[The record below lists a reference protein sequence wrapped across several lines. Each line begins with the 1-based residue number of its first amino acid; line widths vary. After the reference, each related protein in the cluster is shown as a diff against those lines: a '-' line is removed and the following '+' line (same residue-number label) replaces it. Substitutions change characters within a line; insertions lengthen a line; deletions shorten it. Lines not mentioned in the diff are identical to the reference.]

1 MSVLGD
7 RTGDSRNW
15 ARWNPDWA
23 SIAEEGAL
31 DSVAG
36 TSVSVLG
43 CRRPGMTAPQASE
56 TPSSLGNDTI
66 LITGLC
72 SYHLGRQTRT
82 VLSIAESS
90 ALLGG
95 FQMDETGNKQ
105 TNDWKNKGS
114 YGIKANVDKARRL
127 D

>member
-7 RTGDSRNW
+7 RTGDSSNW
-15 ARWNPDWA
+15 ARWNPDGA

-31 DSVAG
+31 DSAAG
-36 TSVSVLG
+36 TSLSVLG

-66 LITGLC
+66 L
-72 SYHLGRQTRT
+72 GRQTRT
-82 VLSIAESS
+82 VLSIAEGS

-105 TNDWKNKGS
+105 MNDWKNKGS
-114 YGIKANVDKARRL
+114 CGIKANGDKARRL